1 MRAPEFWTSKTPA
14 AKFCAAMLVPIGTM
28 YGMSVGWRASRAR
41 PYRPTAQVICIGNLT
56 AGGTGKT
63 PVAIAI
69 AGRLARHGRVAFV
82 TRGYGGRVSGPAVVD
97 SKRHSAADT
106 GDEALLLARHATTIV
121 ARNRA
126 AGAQLAGTLG
136 ADFIVM
142 DDGFQNFQIA
152 KDLAIVVVDAN
163 TGFGNGKVIPAGPLR
178 EPVQIGLTRADAV
191 VLAGDGSPE
200 MPPFPRPILRAKLVP
215 ELPDLFRRKKVLA
228 FAGIGRPQKFF
239 DMLVHHGAELE
250 GSAAF
255 PDHHRYS
262 ESELQSLATRAEAAN
277 ALLVT
282 TEKDHVRIPPN
293 RRDGIVPIPVRML
306 FDGAAQLD
314 SLLDRVMHHL
324 IHAG

>member
-1 MRAPEFWTSKTPA
+1 
-14 AKFCAAMLVPIGTM
+14 MLTPIGAV
-28 YGMSVGWRASRAR
+28 YGASVGWRAARTR
-41 PYRPTAQVICIGNLT
+41 PYRPRARVLCVGNLT

-63 PVAIAI
+63 PAAIAI
-69 AGRLARHGRVAFV
+69 AGRLAQLGKVVFL
-82 TRGYGGRVSGPAVVD
+82 TRGYGGRLSSPVVVD
-97 SKRHSAADT
+97 SGHHSATDI

-126 AGAQLAGTLG
+126 GGAQLADGLG
-136 ADFIVM
+136 AEFIVM

-152 KDLAIVVVDAN
+152 KDMAILVVDAE

-178 EPVQIGLTRADAV
+178 EAVAGGLNRADAIII
-191 VLAGDGSPE
+191 AGNGSPAI
-200 MPPFPRPILRAKLVP
+200 PPFPRPILRAKLIP
-215 ELPDLFRRKKVLA
+215 ESTELFRGKKILA

-239 DMLVHHGAELE
+239 DMLLHHGAELK

-262 ESELQSLATRAEAAN
+262 EGELEALASRAQSAN

-282 TEKDHVRIPPN
+282 TEKDHVRISPVS
-293 RRDGIVPIPVRML
+293 RRGIVPVPVRMQ
-306 FDGAAQLD
+306 FDGASQLD
-314 SLLDRVMHHL
+314 PLLDQFAHRL